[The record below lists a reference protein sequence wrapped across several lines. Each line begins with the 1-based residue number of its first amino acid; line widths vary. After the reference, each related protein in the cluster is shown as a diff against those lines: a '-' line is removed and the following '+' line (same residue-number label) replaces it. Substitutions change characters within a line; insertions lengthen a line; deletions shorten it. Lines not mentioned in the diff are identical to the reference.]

1 MKALAQR
8 TGAQYTRILGF
19 GGYRPQRLVPNS
31 EIVEAI
37 DSSDEWIQERSGVR
51 TRHFARDDE
60 TMLDMAESAARDAIA
75 RSGVDP
81 ATIDGAILGSV
92 THDMFTPA
100 AAPMLA
106 DRLGLDSPVAFD
118 LSAACAGYCHGIGV
132 ASDLVRAGSASTVL
146 VLGAE
151 RLTSVLDP
159 SDRGTAF
166 IFGDGAGAAIVG
178 ASDHVGIGPTIWGS
192 DGAAWEAIRPNV
204 LEDGSPGPTITMQG
218 QSVFRWAVW
227 SMAPVALRAIDA
239 AGLSVDDIDVFI
251 PHQANVRIIDA
262 MAKQMKLPERVVI
275 ARDIVDTANTSAASV
290 PLAAERLVREG
301 QAKSGD
307 LALQIG
313 FGAGLA
319 YAAQVVEIP

>member
-1 MKALAQR
+1 
-8 TGAQYTRILGF
+8 
-19 GGYRPQRLVPNS
+19 
-31 EIVEAI
+31 
-37 DSSDEWIQERSGVR
+37 
-51 TRHFARDDE
+51 
-60 TMLDMAESAARDAIA
+60 
-75 RSGVDP
+75 
-81 ATIDGAILGSV
+81 
-92 THDMFTPA
+92 
-100 AAPMLA
+100 
-106 DRLGLDSPVAFD
+106 
-118 LSAACAGYCHGIGV
+118 
-132 ASDLVRAGSASTVL
+132 
-146 VLGAE
+146 
-151 RLTSVLDP
+151 
-159 SDRGTAF
+159 
-166 IFGDGAGAAIVG
+166 
-178 ASDHVGIGPTIWGS
+178 
-192 DGAAWEAIRPNV
+192 
-204 LEDGSPGPTITMQG
+204 
-218 QSVFRWAVW
+218 VW

>member
-1 MKALAQR
+1 M
-8 TGAQYTRILGF
+8 
-19 GGYRPQRLVPNS
+19 
-31 EIVEAI
+31 
-37 DSSDEWIQERSGVR
+37 
-51 TRHFARDDE
+51 
-60 TMLDMAESAARDAIA
+60 
-75 RSGVDP
+75 
-81 ATIDGAILGSV
+81 
-92 THDMFTPA
+92 
-100 AAPMLA
+100 
-106 DRLGLDSPVAFD
+106 
-118 LSAACAGYCHGIGV
+118 
-132 ASDLVRAGSASTVL
+132 
-146 VLGAE
+146 
-151 RLTSVLDP
+151 
-159 SDRGTAF
+159 
-166 IFGDGAGAAIVG
+166 
-178 ASDHVGIGPTIWGS
+178 
-192 DGAAWEAIRPNV
+192 